1 MYMNRV
7 FNIAILV
14 VAMAV
19 ATLFSSCKNETD
31 TTLNSQQKS
40 ISDYL
45 TKSHQPRLCAEVD
58 VPNSQDSQPQFF
70 TQWGVDIYRYIATYY
85 DEGRESRPMIEGG
98 DKISIIYSG
107 YLFSG
112 SKPSLASLF
121 ATNDETLINE
131 LIAQGLNGS
140 YEWTTEPLEVTV
152 GSNDLLDSISTALEG
167 CYEGDVVEIYLT
179 FEAGYGKKYVGM
191 VPGKSAL
198 AWFIE
203 IKSVTKK

>member
-1 MYMNRV
+1 MNRV

-14 VAMAV
+14 VVMAV

-45 TKSHQPRLCAEVD
+45 TKSHQPRLCAEAD
-58 VPNSQDSQPQFF
+58 VPNSNESQPQFF
-70 TQWGVDIYRYIATYY
+70 TQWGVDIYRYISTYY

-98 DKISIIYSG
+98 DKISIVYSG
-107 YLFSG
+107 YVFSG
-112 SKPSLASLF
+112 SKPSIANLF
-121 ATNDETLINE
+121 TTNDETLINE
-131 LIAQGLNGS
+131 LIAQGLNTS
-140 YEWTTEPLEVTV
+140 YEWTTEPLEVKV

-167 CYEGDVVEIYLT
+167 CYEGDIVEVYLT
-179 FEAGYGKKYVGM
+179 FEEGYGNKYLGM
-191 VPGKSAL
+191 VPRKSAL

-203 IKSVTKK
+203 VKSVTKK

>member
-1 MYMNRV
+1 MNRV

-14 VAMAV
+14 VVMAI

-45 TKSHQPRLCAEVD
+45 TKSHQPRLCAEAD
-58 VPNSQDSQPQFF
+58 IPNSQESQPQFF
-70 TQWGVDIYRYIATYY
+70 TQWGVDIYRYISTYY
-85 DEGRESRPMIEGG
+85 DEGRESRPVIEGG

-107 YLFSG
+107 YVFSG
-112 SKPSLASLF
+112 SKPSLANIF
-121 ATNDETLINE
+121 VTNDETLINE
-131 LIAQGLNGS
+131 LVAQGLNAS
-140 YEWTTEPLEVTV
+140 YEWTSEPLEVRV
-152 GSNDLLDSISTALEG
+152 GSDDLLDSISTALEG
-167 CYEGDVVEIYLT
+167 GHEGDIVEIYLT
-179 FEAGYGKKYVGM
+179 FEAGFGKKYVGM

-198 AWFIE
+198 AGFIE

>member
-14 VAMAV
+14 VVMAV

-45 TKSHQPRLCAEVD
+45 TKSHQPRLCAEAD
-58 VPNSQDSQPQFF
+58 VPNSNESQPQFF
-70 TQWGVDIYRYIATYY
+70 TQWGVDIYRYISTYY
-85 DEGRESRPMIEGG
+85 DEGRESRPVIEGG

-107 YLFSG
+107 YVFSG
-112 SKPSLASLF
+112 SKPSLANIF
-121 ATNDETLINE
+121 VTNDETLINE
-131 LIAQGLNGS
+131 LVVQGLNAS
-140 YEWTTEPLEVTV
+140 YEWTTEPLEVRV
-152 GSNDLLDSISTALEG
+152 GSDDLLDSISTALEG
-167 CYEGDVVEIYLT
+167 CHEGDIVEIYLT
-179 FEAGYGKKYVGM
+179 FEAGFGKKYVGM

>member
-1 MYMNRV
+1 
-7 FNIAILV
+7 
-14 VAMAV
+14 
-19 ATLFSSCKNETD
+19 
-31 TTLNSQQKS
+31 
-40 ISDYL
+40 
-45 TKSHQPRLCAEVD
+45 
-58 VPNSQDSQPQFF
+58 
-70 TQWGVDIYRYIATYY
+70 
-85 DEGRESRPMIEGG
+85 MIEGG